1 MRKVGCKGIKFGVI
15 YRYRDKYPIQDLCKL
30 LGVSRSGYYKWQAR
44 QGQPDRDGP
53 LAKQIMQC
61 QEKSHKTYGYRRVK
75 LWLLREAGLV
85 IDHKA
90 VLRITRKY
98 GLQATPRK
106 KRFRH
111 YDLDTYHHYENLL
124 QRDFQATRP
133 NEKWVTDISYIPTG
147 KGFLYLSVIKDLYD
161 RSIVGYRYAR
171 QMPAKLVLDTIH
183 DAVANSHRDRGDGGL
198 ILHSDNGFQYAS
210 IPYHNVTQA
219 YGITPSMSA
228 VGCPYDN
235 ACAESFFSLLK
246 NECIYQLKPRTIQAA
261 AELVDEYI
269 HFYNFE
275 RIQLATKMTPMEM
288 RLGAA
293 E

>member
-1 MRKVGCKGIKFGVI
+1 MGCKEIKFRIVHRFRD
-15 YRYRDKYPIQDLCKL
+15 RYPVQKLCEL
-30 LGVSRSGYYKWQAR
+30 LSVSRSGYYKWLSR
-44 QGQPDRDGP
+44 QGRPDKDEP
-53 LAKQIMQC
+53 IAQLIMQC
-61 QEKSHKTYGYRRVK
+61 QEKVHKTYGYRRVK
-75 LWLLREAGLV
+75 LWLFRKTGLV
-85 IDHKA
+85 INHKA

-98 GLQATPRK
+98 GLQAVPKK

-111 YDLDTYHHYENLL
+111 YDLNTYHHYENLL
-124 QRDFQATRP
+124 QRDFQASRP

-147 KGFLYLSVIKDLYD
+147 EGFLYLSVIKDLYD
-161 RSIVGYRYAR
+161 KSIVGYRYAT
-171 QMPAKLVLDTIH
+171 QMPAKLVVDTIRN
-183 DAVANSHRDRGDGGL
+183 AVGNSRYNEGL

-210 IPYHNVTQA
+210 IPYYNVTRA

-246 NECIYQLKPRTIQAA
+246 NECIYRAKPKTIKAA

-269 HFYNFE
+269 YFYNYE

-288 RLGAA
+288 RFDTAA
-293 E
+293 